1 MITLMWSEK
10 YRPQIISDMVGNEEA
25 RVAITEWFVKWK
37 TGTKPLLLVGPP
49 GIGKTTIA
57 YLVAKQFGYDMIGL
71 NASDVRSKS
80 RINEILMPVLGNV
93 SVLGTPMIFVDEVDG
108 IHGRGNYGGASALV
122 DILKE
127 PTVPIVLAA
136 NNDDSD
142 KMKSIKKVV
151 KTIQFKKIPPRLLRV
166 YLENILKKQSAK
178 LSPGSL
184 IKVIDKSK
192 GDIRSMI
199 NLAQSLVT
207 GFNPQ
212 TDQSFESV
220 NVEDGINA
228 FFKANSVEEARSVLY
243 SMQIDP
249 REKINA
255 FYSSIITSEL
265 DRQTLA
271 KYLEIM
277 STADMLFGRIMKT
290 QNWRLL
296 RYLNDTLIKLYQND
310 ERIRYTKYNLSWPL
324 LNRIR
329 WDGAKIKS
337 LSNIMAKKLHLS
349 SSSFVTLCLP
359 YVLFCIKNNTLEL
372 ELEETF
378 GDIIEKEIELIK

>member
-1 MITLMWSEK
+1 MWSEK
-10 YRPQIISDMVGNEEA
+10 YRPQIISDMVGNEES
-25 RVAITEWFVKWK
+25 RSAIMEWFAKWK
-37 TGTKPLLLVGPP
+37 KGTKPLLLVGPP
-49 GIGKTTIA
+49 GIGKTTMA
-57 YLVAKQFGYDMIGL
+57 FLVAKQFGYDMIGL

-80 RINEILMPVLGNV
+80 RINEILTPVLGNV

-108 IHGRGNYGGASALV
+108 IHGRGDYGGVAALV

-127 PTVPIVLAA
+127 PTVPIILAA
-136 NNDDSD
+136 NDDTSD
-142 KMKSIKKVV
+142 KMKNIKKVV
-151 KTIQFKKIPPRLLRV
+151 KTISFKKIPPRLLRV
-166 YLENILKKQSAK
+166 YLENILKKESAK

-184 IKVIDKSK
+184 IKVIDKSR

-199 NLAQSLVT
+199 NLTQSMVT

-212 TDQSFESV
+212 TETTFE
-220 NVEDGINA
+220 NIDVEDGINA
-228 FFKANSVEEARSVLY
+228 FFKSKSVEEARGVLY

-255 FYSSIITSEL
+255 FYSSIVTSSL
-265 DRQTLA
+265 DAETFA
-271 KYLEIM
+271 KYLEII
-277 STADMLFGRIMKT
+277 SEADMLYGKIMKT

-296 RYLNDTLIKLYQND
+296 RYLNDILIKLYHND
-310 ERIRYTKYNLSWPL
+310 DRVRYTQYNLSWPL

-337 LSNIMAKKLHLS
+337 LSSVMAKKLHLS
-349 SSSFVTLCLP
+349 SSAFVTFGLP
-359 YVLFCIKNNTLEL
+359 FVLFCIKNNALEL

-378 GDIIEKEIELIK
+378 GDIIEKEIELIQ

>member
-1 MITLMWSEK
+1 MWSEK
-10 YRPQIISDMVGNEEA
+10 HRPQNVSDMIGNEESRA
-25 RVAITEWFVKWK
+25 AIMEWFAKWK
-37 TGTKPLLLVGPP
+37 KGTKPILLVGPP

-57 YLVAKQFGYDMIGL
+57 YLTAKQFGYDMIGL

-80 RINEILMPVLGNV
+80 RINEILSPVLGNV

-108 IHGRGNYGGASALV
+108 IHGRGDYGGAEALIQ
-122 DILKE
+122 ILKE

-136 NNDDSD
+136 NSDSSE

-151 KTIQFKKIPPRLLRV
+151 KTIYFKPIPPRLLRV
-166 YLENILKKQSAK
+166 YLQNILKKEAAK

-184 IKVIDKSK
+184 IKVIDKSH

-199 NLAQSLVT
+199 NLAQSFVT

-212 TDQSFESV
+212 TEQSFESV

-228 FFKANSVEEARSVLY
+228 FFKAKSLDEARSVLY

-249 REKINA
+249 RQKIDA
-255 FYSSIITSEL
+255 FYSSVITSNL
-265 DRQTLA
+265 DNHTFSDLLNILSKA
-271 KYLEIM
+271 DVLYGKIM
-277 STADMLFGRIMKT
+277 RT

-296 RYLNDTLIKLYQND
+296 RYLNEILIKLYKND
-310 ERIRYTKYNLSWPL
+310 ERIRYSQYNLSWPL

-329 WDGAKIKS
+329 WDGRKIKAFS
-337 LSNIMAKKLHLS
+337 LLMAKKLHLS
-349 SSSFVTLCLP
+349 SSAFVTICLP
-359 YVLFCIKNNTLEL
+359 YLLFCVKNKTLEVVL
-372 ELEETF
+372 DTEF
-378 GDIIEKEIELIK
+378 DDIVEKEIELLK

>member
-1 MITLMWSEK
+1 MWSEK
-10 YRPQIISDMVGNEEA
+10 YRPEIISDMVGNEEA
-25 RVAITEWFVKWK
+25 RAVIVEWFVKWK
-37 TGTKPLLLVGPP
+37 KGTKPLLLVGPP
-49 GIGKTTIA
+49 GIGKTTMA
-57 YLVAKQFGYDMIGL
+57 YLMAKQFGYDMIGL

-80 RINEILMPVLGNV
+80 RINEILMPVLSNV

-108 IHGRGNYGGASALV
+108 IHGRGDYGGASALV

-136 NNDDSD
+136 NDDTSD
-142 KMKSIKKVV
+142 KMKGVKKVV
-151 KTIQFKKIPPRLLRV
+151 KIIHFKKIPPRLLRV

-199 NLAQSLVT
+199 NFAQSLVT

-212 TDQSFESV
+212 TDSSFERI
-220 NVEDGINA
+220 NVEDGVNA
-228 FFKANSVEEARSVLY
+228 FFKANSIEEARSVLY

-255 FYSSIITSEL
+255 FYSSIITSDL
-265 DRQTLA
+265 DNSSLA
-271 KYLEIM
+271 KYLETM
-277 STADMLFGRIMKT
+277 SDADILFGRIMKT

-296 RYLNDTLIKLYQND
+296 RYLNDILIKLYQND
-310 ERIRYTKYNLSWPL
+310 ERIRYAQYNLSWPL

-329 WDGAKIKS
+329 WDGAKLKS
-337 LSNIMAKKLHLS
+337 LSSVMAKKLHMS
-349 SSSFVTLCLP
+349 SSAFVTLCFP
-359 YVLFCIKNNTLEL
+359 FVLSCIKNKTLEL

-378 GDIIEKEIELIK
+378 GDVIEKEMKLIQ

>member
-1 MITLMWSEK
+1 MWSEK
-10 YRPQIISDMVGNEEA
+10 YRPQIISDMVGNEESRA
-25 RVAITEWFVKWK
+25 AIMEWFAKWK
-37 TGTKPLLLVGPP
+37 KGTKPLLLVGPP
-49 GIGKTTIA
+49 GIGKTTMA
-57 YLVAKQFGYDMIGL
+57 FLVAKQFGYDMIGL

-80 RINEILMPVLGNV
+80 RINEILTPVLGNV

-108 IHGRGNYGGASALV
+108 IHGRGDYGGVAALV

-127 PTVPIVLAA
+127 PTVPTILAA
-136 NNDDSD
+136 NDDSSD

-151 KTIQFKKIPPRLLRV
+151 KTISFKKIPPRLLRV
-166 YLENILKKQSAK
+166 YLENILKKESAK

-184 IKVIDKSK
+184 IKVIDKSR

-199 NLAQSLVT
+199 NLTQSLVT

-212 TDQSFESV
+212 TETSFE
-220 NVEDGINA
+220 NIDVEDGVNA
-228 FFKANSVEEARSVLY
+228 FFKAKSIEEARGILY
-243 SMQIDP
+243 AMQIDP

-255 FYSSIITSEL
+255 FYSSIITSSL
-265 DRQTLA
+265 DNETFA
-271 KYLEIM
+271 KYLEVI
-277 STADMLFGRIMKT
+277 SDADMLYGKIVRT

-296 RYLNDTLIKLYQND
+296 RYLNDILIKLYQND
-310 ERIRYTKYNLSWPL
+310 DRIRYAQYNLSWPL

-337 LSNIMAKKLHLS
+337 LSSVMAKKLHLS
-349 SSSFVTLCLP
+349 SSAFVTFGLP
-359 YVLFCIKNNTLEL
+359 YVLFCIKNKSLEL

-378 GDIIEKEIELIK
+378 GDIIDKEIELMK

>member
-1 MITLMWSEK
+1 MWSEK

-25 RVAITEWFVKWK
+25 RAAITEWFVKWK
-37 TGTKPLLLVGPP
+37 KGTKPLLLVGPP

-108 IHGRGNYGGASALV
+108 IHGRSDYGGASALV

-136 NNDDSD
+136 NSDDSD

-192 GDIRSMI
+192 GDVRSMI
-199 NLAQSLVT
+199 NLTQSLVT

-220 NVEDGINA
+220 NVEDGVNA
-228 FFKANSVEEARSVLY
+228 FFKANSIEEARSVLY

-265 DRQTLA
+265 DSKTLA
-271 KYLEIM
+271 KYLEII

-310 ERIRYTKYNLSWPL
+310 DRIRYSKYNLSWPL

-337 LSNIMAKKLHLS
+337 LSNVMARKLHLS

-359 YVLFCIKNNTLEL
+359 YVLFCIKNKTLEL

>member
-1 MITLMWSEK
+1 MWSEK

-25 RVAITEWFVKWK
+25 RAAIIEWFVKWK
-37 TGTKPLLLVGPP
+37 KGTKPLLLVGPP

-80 RINEILMPVLGNV
+80 RINEILVPVLGNV
-93 SVLGTPMIFVDEVDG
+93 SVLGIPMIFVDEVDG
-108 IHGRGNYGGASALV
+108 IHGRGDYGGASALV

-136 NNDDSD
+136 NNDTSD

-151 KTIQFKKIPPRLLRV
+151 KTIYFKRIPPRLLRV

-178 LSPGSL
+178 LSPGAL

-199 NLAQSLVT
+199 NLTQSLET

-212 TDQSFESV
+212 TEQSFESV
-220 NVEDGINA
+220 NVEDGVNA
-228 FFKANSVEEARSVLY
+228 FFKANSVEEARGVLY
-243 SMQIDP
+243 SMRIDP

-255 FYSSIITSEL
+255 FYSSIVTSEL
-265 DRQTLA
+265 DSASLA
-271 KYLEIM
+271 KYLEII
-277 STADMLFGRIMKT
+277 STADVLFGRIMKT

-310 ERIRYTKYNLSWPL
+310 DRIRYSQYNLSWPL

-337 LSNIMAKKLHLS
+337 LSNVMARKLHLS

-359 YVLFCIKNNTLEL
+359 FVLFCIKNKTLEL

-378 GDIIEKEIELIK
+378 GDIIEKEIELIQ